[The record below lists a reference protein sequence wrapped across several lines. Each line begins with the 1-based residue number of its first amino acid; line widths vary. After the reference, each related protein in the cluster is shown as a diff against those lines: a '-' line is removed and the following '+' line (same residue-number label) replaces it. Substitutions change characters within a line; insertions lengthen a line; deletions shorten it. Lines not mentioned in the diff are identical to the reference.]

1 MTLID
6 AKEAEL
12 VIGGPAGLVELPVE
26 DKPPCPSCNAEP
38 ALQMTSVREPDGA
51 LEIVVRLRRLRQGS
65 PRLVLRSLGG
75 NVVVGTRSERYAC
88 PTNRASA

>member
-51 LEIVVRLRRLRQGS
+51 LEIVV
-65 PRLVLRSLGG
+65 LVCA
-75 NVVVGTRSERYAC
+75 AC
-88 PTNRASA
+88 AKDHPVWF